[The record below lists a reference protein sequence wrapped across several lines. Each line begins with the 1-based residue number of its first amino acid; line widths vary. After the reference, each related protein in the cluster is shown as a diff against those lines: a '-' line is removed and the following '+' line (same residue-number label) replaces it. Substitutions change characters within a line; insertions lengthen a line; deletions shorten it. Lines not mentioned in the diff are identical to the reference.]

1 MLHQRLLGVTGSA
14 LLACV
19 LAAGL
24 AACGSSTTS
33 TLSAYSLGSLPL
45 KAGESALAQKLGGKL
60 RGGTLT
66 VYDHDDFDHFDPGQA
81 YFVEDYPVLYATQR
95 PLYSYKP
102 DSDETLTPDLAA
114 GPPKITDGG
123 KTLTVEIRRGVHFSP
138 PINREVVA
146 ADVKYAIERGANPTV
161 ANPYFQS
168 YFGDIEGAEKAD
180 GGPIK
185 GIRTPNAQTIVFHL
199 TKPTATL
206 LYGAL
211 SLPLSAP
218 VPREMAEPLDKHDPT
233 TYGTEY
239 LAATG
244 PYMLKTN
251 SQGKFLGFG
260 YVPGKSAT
268 LVRNPNWNPST
279 DYRPAYLN
287 QINILIGG
295 EDSTI
300 GQQVLKGKDT
310 VQNDPPA
317 QSIVKEAYEH
327 YPSQIT
333 FTPGAGDHYAALNN
347 AHGPFR
353 NVDLRKAVWAALDRD
368 AIIKARG
375 GLLTAEPMTQFIYP
389 GVPGFEQA
397 GGAEGPRVDYNE
409 HPEGDLA
416 VAAKYMKLAGYP
428 SGKYAGGATLQV
440 VSSTGEPDEAVAKI
454 VEQALEELGFK
465 THATLVEQT
474 TMYTKYCAVPAQ
486 EIDVCPDV
494 GWGRD
499 FADAQTVL
507 YVPFFGR
514 GITKENNSDFG
525 QVNDP
530 PINTAM
536 EKATLVVGERAR
548 AQAWAGIDRMLV
560 EQAVA
565 VPEEFDSQAN
575 IEGSNV
581 EGVNQLWDDGS
592 WDYDFTSLKNP

>member
-1 MLHQRLLGVTGSA
+1 MLHQRLLGLAGSA

-19 LAAGL
+19 LAAAL
-24 AACGSSTTS
+24 AACGSSTTGS
-33 TLSAYSLGSLPL
+33 LSAYSLGSRPL
-45 KAGESALAQKLGGKL
+45 KAGESSLAQKLYGKQ

-81 YFVEDYPVLYATQR
+81 YFVEDYPVVYATQR
-95 PLYSYKP
+95 PLYSYRP
-102 DSDETLTPDLAA
+102 GSVDTLTPDLAA
-114 GPPKITDGG
+114 GPPKISHGG
-123 KTLTVEIRRGVHFSP
+123 KTVTVAIRPGVHFSP

-146 ADVKYAIERGANPTV
+146 ADVAYAIERGANPSV

-168 YFGDIEGAEKAD
+168 YFGDIEGAEKAT

-185 GIRTPNAQTIVFHL
+185 GIRTPNSRTIVFDL
-199 TKPTATL
+199 TKPTAAL

-218 VPREMAEPLDKHDPT
+218 VPREMAESLDKHDPT

-244 PYMLKTN
+244 PYMLK
-251 SQGKFLGFG
+251 SDGRGKFLGIG
-260 YVPGKSAT
+260 YVPGQWAV
-268 LVRNPNWNPST
+268 LVRNPNWKANS

-287 QINILIGG
+287 RIDIKIGR
-295 EDSTI
+295 EESYI
-300 GQQVLKGKDT
+300 GHRVLKGKDT

-317 QSIVKEAYEH
+317 QSIVKEAYER

-353 NVDLRKAVWAALDRD
+353 SVDLRRAVWAALDRE
-368 AIIKARG
+368 AIVKATG
-375 GLLTAEPMTQFIYP
+375 GALTAAPMTQFISP
-389 GVPGFEQA
+389 GIPGFEQA
-397 GGAEGPRVDYNE
+397 GGAQGPKLDYNE
-409 HPEGDLA
+409 HPKGDLK
-416 VAAKYMKLAGYP
+416 VATKYMKLAGYP
-428 SGKYAGGATLQV
+428 GGKYTGGETLRV
-440 VSSTGEPDEAVAKI
+440 VGSTGEADEAVTKI
-454 VEQALEELGFK
+454 VNQALEELGFK
-465 THATLVEQT
+465 TDLILVEQA
-474 TMYTKYCAVPAQ
+474 TMYNKYCAVPA
-486 EIDVCPDV
+486 EEVDVCPNV

-499 FADAQTVL
+499 FADPQTIL

-514 GITKENNSDFG
+514 AITKENNSNFG

-530 PINTAM
+530 QINAAM
-536 EKATLVVGERAR
+536 EKATLAVSSPAR
-548 AQAWAGIDRMLV
+548 AQAWARVDRMLV

-565 VPEEFDSQAN
+565 APEEFDSQPN
-575 IEGSNV
+575 IEGSGV

-592 WDYDFTSLKNP
+592 WDYDFTSLKSP